1 MKAPDFKNPRR
12 FQMTTNEVTH
22 EMTAEEQEMEKM
34 RRMPPKEF
42 LERLKAE
49 RVQLVAK
56 RLQLMPGWQLTKDS
70 KAIFQVYAFPDPR
83 VAAAYAAYVT
93 EHSVAMKL
101 PVSVLLSGT
110 RAVVTLRGE
119 RRDGIRE
126 VTENVLNFA
135 AALG

>member
-1 MKAPDFKNPRR
+1 
-12 FQMTTNEVTH
+12 MTTNEVTH
-22 EMTAEEQEMEKM
+22 EMTAEEQEMAKI
-34 RRMPPKEF
+34 RRIPPKEF

-56 RLQLMPGWQLTKDS
+56 RLQLMPGWQLTKGD
-70 KAIFQVYAFPDPR
+70 KAISRVYTFPEPR

-93 EHSVAMKL
+93 EHSTAMKL
-101 PVSVLLSGT
+101 PASVLLSGS

-119 RRDGIRE
+119 RREGIRE
-126 VTENVLNFA
+126 VTDRVLELA

>member
-1 MKAPDFKNPRR
+1 
-12 FQMTTNEVTH
+12 MTTNEVTH
-22 EMTAEEQEMEKM
+22 EMTAEEQELERI

-56 RLQLMPGWQLTKDS
+56 RLQLMPGWQLTKDD
-70 KAIFQVYAFPDPR
+70 KAISRVYAFPEPR
-83 VAAAYAAYVT
+83 VAVAYAAYVT
-93 EHSVAMKL
+93 EHSIAMKL
-101 PVSVLLSGT
+101 PVSVLLSGA

-126 VTENVLNFA
+126 VTENVLELA